1 MIYDW
6 KIIAEHL
13 REELSDYGA
22 LLSLYE
28 QQQQGLFNRLPSR
41 VLELSTTIQ
50 THVEHVAASR
60 ARRER
65 VVAEFATGLGMPAD
79 STLRSLLPLIDP
91 DARPLIEALISDI
104 NLMLHRVR
112 RKHRQNHTLLS
123 AAVAMHRETLQ
134 MLRPNAFTR
143 TYSPSGVLSIS
154 AVRSSSTLCVAG

>member
-13 REELSDYGA
+13 RQELSDYGA

-28 QQQQGLFNRLPSR
+28 QQQRGLFARQPEN
-41 VLELSTTIQ
+41 VLQLSTSIQ
-50 THVEHVAASR
+50 SHVEHVAHSR
-60 ARRER
+60 RSRER
-65 VVAEFATGLGMPAD
+65 VVAEFAVSLGMPPD
-79 STLRSLLPLIDP
+79 STLRSLLPLIDK

-123 AAVAMHRETLQ
+123 TAIAMHRETLQ

-143 TYSPSGVLSIS
+143 TYSPAGVLSIS
-154 AVRSSSTLCVAG
+154 AIRSSSTLCAAG